1 MRETVEA
8 VISKVTKQ
16 PYGWDVAFA
25 PDDDPWISIGKDEGF
40 PEPEVGDMVKCTV
53 PRVIKLTK
61 MEDI

>member
-8 VISKVTKQ
+8 VISKVTPQ

-40 PEPEVGDMVKCTV
+40 PEVVASQKRIRNHFEK
-53 PRVIKLTK
+53 
-61 MEDI
+61 